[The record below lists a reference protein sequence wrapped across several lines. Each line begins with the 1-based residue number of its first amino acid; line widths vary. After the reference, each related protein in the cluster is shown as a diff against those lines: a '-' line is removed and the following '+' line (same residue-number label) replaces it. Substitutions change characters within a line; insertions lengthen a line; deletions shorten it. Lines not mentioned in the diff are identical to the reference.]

1 MSNRRKVVAIVGL
14 EQYNAGLWKKIKGLL
29 STEADL
35 TQLSDVDLDKKNP
48 EAAAAIQEADCV
60 FMSMINF
67 KEQID
72 WFKLQ
77 LDQSTNDKTV
87 FVFESMPEAMAL
99 TKVGGYSV
107 GDGKAGMPDIVKKV
121 AQMLVKGRDEDALY
135 GYMKLMKIMRTILP
149 LVPNKAKDFKNW
161 LLVYSYWM
169 QPTAENIANMFR
181 LILREYFNEILTVGA
196 IVDVP
201 NMGLYHPDAPA
212 YFKDVKSYKAW
223 MKKRG
228 INIDKGEAVGLL
240 FFRKHL
246 LQEKTYIDNTI
257 RVFEKRG
264 IHLYPAFVMGV
275 EGHVLVRD
283 WLVKENIGLLV
294 NMMGFGLVG
303 GPAGST
309 KPGTAAEAR
318 HEIMTKLDV
327 PYIVAQPLLTQGF
340 ESWHELGVSP
350 MQITFTYAIP
360 EMDGAICPI
369 ILGALQD
376 GKIETVPERIERLA
390 GLVSQWLRLRTT
402 ANRDKKVALIV
413 YDYPP
418 GLGKKASAALL
429 DVPRTLLATL
439 QRLKKEG
446 YTVGQ
451 LPETSDALFHAL
463 DRATDHQIQQNQ
475 PDALKVSYE
484 TFKGLTSSRERE
496 RIEDRWQ
503 KFPGEIV
510 PMGEQDVFVGG
521 IKYGN
526 IFIGV
531 QPRIGMQGDPMRLL
545 FDKENTPHHQYIA
558 FYRWISREFQAHAMV
573 HVGMHGSVEWMPG
586 LQTGLTGDCWPDALL
601 GEVPHFYIYPVNNPS
616 ESTIAKRRGLA
627 TMVSHVVPPLSRAG
641 LYKELPAL
649 KELLVDVRE
658 RNLAGNFDGKGDGT
672 GIEEAVMQK
681 AELLNL
687 TDDCPRPENEEFID
701 YVSRLYIYISELEN
715 RLISN
720 SLHVFGEASPLESQ
734 IITITETLKNREDAG
749 KTLPYILMT
758 SSGKNGHYNSYE
770 ELTAMSRKGDEESIR
785 LREWVENACRD
796 FVQQVFFDRKNVASV
811 FSSITGGTKLPVAYM
826 PFVDQLTQ
834 DGAKILYALR
844 DNTGEMDSL
853 MKVLNGRYISSG
865 PGGDLVR
872 DGINV
877 LPSGRNI
884 HSIDPW
890 RIPSEMAFKR
900 GTLIADSIVK
910 KHLEENDGKYPET
923 IAQVL
928 WGLDTIKT
936 KGEAVAVVIRLLG
949 GEPAYDAFGKI
960 SHYALV
966 PLDRLGRPRIDV
978 LMQLSPIFRDAFG
991 LLMDQLDRLIKAAA
1005 VADEP
1010 ADMNYIKKHVD
1021 EALASGV
1028 EFESAT
1034 ARQFTQSPG
1043 AYGTY
1048 VDDMIEDSAWDSEN
1062 DLDDLFIRR
1071 NSSAYGGG
1079 RKGEKESEILQ
1090 KLLGSVDRV
1099 VHQVDSTEFGISDID
1114 HYFSTSGSLQLAARR
1129 RNTKGGDIKLNY
1141 VESFTSDIKVDDA
1154 EKSLRIEYRSKLLN
1168 PKWFEG
1174 MLKHGHSGAGEISN
1188 RVTYMLGWDAV
1199 TKSVDD
1205 WVYKKT
1211 AETYA
1216 LDPEMRE
1223 RLATLNP
1230 QAIKNIVG
1238 RMLEAH
1244 GRGMWK
1250 ADQDMI
1256 NELQEIYADLEDRLE
1271 GLTDTE

>member
-121 AQMLVKGRDEDALY
+121 AKMLVKGRDEDALY

-161 LLVYSYWM
+161 LQVYSYWM

>member
-1 MSNRRKVVAIVGL
+1 MGEKIRIAAVVGM
-14 EQYNAGLWKKIKGLL
+14 EQCNQRVWREVKELISRNA
-29 STEADL
+29 EL
-35 TQLSDVDLDKKNP
+35 TQWTDQDLEHQNP
-48 EAAAAIQEADCV
+48 EAGRAIREADCI
-60 FMSMINF
+60 FTTLIQF
-67 KEQID
+67 KGQANWLQEQID
-72 WFKLQ
+72 
-77 LDQSTNDKTV
+77 QSKVKTI
-87 FVFESMPEAMAL
+87 FAYESMPEVMHM
-99 TKVGGYSV
+99 TKVGNYVVSENGS
-107 GDGKAGMPDIVKKV
+107 GMPEIVKKV
-121 AQMLVKGRDEDALY
+121 AKMLVKGRDEDALY
-135 GYMKLMKIMRTILP
+135 GYMKLLKIMRTMLP
-149 LVPNKAKDFKNW
+149 LIPKKAKDFKNW
-161 LLVYSYWM
+161 MQVYTYWM
-169 QPTAENIANMFR
+169 HPTAENLAGMFNY
-181 LILREYFNEILTVGA
+181 IMAEYFEVA
-196 IVDVP
+196 VKAEKVQEVP
-201 NMGLYHPDAPA
+201 TMGFYHPDAPE
-212 YFKDVKSYKAW
+212 YLKDLHHYEKWLYKKNKNAS
-223 MKKRG
+223 KQN
-228 INIDKGEAVGLL
+228 NIGLL

-246 LQEKTYIDNTI
+246 LQEKEYIDNTI
-257 RVFEKRG
+257 RAIEARG
-264 IHLYPAFVMGV
+264 LNPLPVFVMGV
-275 EGHVLVRD
+275 EGHVAARD
-283 WLVKENIGLLV
+283 WFCHTKLDMLI
-294 NMMGFGLVG
+294 NMMGFGFVG
-303 GPAGST
+303 GPAGAT
-309 KPGTAAEAR
+309 TPGASAAAR
-318 HEIMTKLDV
+318 EEILGKINA
-327 PYIVAQPLLTQGF
+327 PYVVAQPLFIQDINSWKTQGVVPLQ
-340 ESWHELGVSP
+340 SA
-350 MQITFTYAIP
+350 MTFALP
-360 EMDGAICPI
+360 EMDGAVCPVV
-369 ILGALQD
+369 LGAIKD
-376 GKIETVPERIERLA
+376 GRLHTVPDRLDRLS
-390 GLVSQWLRLRTT
+390 GLAKKFSDLRHTP
-402 ANRDKKVALIV
+402 NRDKKVAFVV

-418 GLGKKASAALL
+418 GMGRKASAALL
-429 DVPRTLLATL
+429 DVPKSLYKML
-439 QRLKKEG
+439 QRLQKEG
-446 YTVGQ
+446 YNIGE
-451 LPETSDALFHAL
+451 LPESPEALLAML
-463 DRATDHQIQQNQ
+463 DRATDYEIQAHEANCFTIDRQTYN
-475 PDALKVSYE
+475 SI
-484 TFKGLTSSRERE
+484 TSDRERE
-496 RIEDRWQ
+496 RIEGRWSG
-503 KFPGEIV
+503 FPGDIA
-510 PMGEQDVFVGG
+510 PVGVDKLFIG
-521 IKYGN
+521 GLTLGN
-526 IFIGV
+526 VFIGV
-531 QPRIGMQGDPMRLL
+531 QPRLGIQGDPMRLL

-558 FYRWISREFQAHAMV
+558 FYRWISREFQAHALV

-601 GEVPHFYIYPVNNPS
+601 GEVPHFYIYPINNPS

-649 KELLVDVRE
+649 KELLVDYRE
-658 RNLAGNFDGKGDGT
+658 RYLGTAHEGSGDGS
-672 GIEEAVMQK
+672 GIEEAIMQK

-687 TDDCPRPENEEFID
+687 TDDCPRLEHEAFGD
-701 YVSRLYIYISELEN
+701 FVSRLYSYVAELEN

-734 IITITETLKNREDAG
+734 IITITETLKNRGENG

-758 SSGKNGHYNSYE
+758 SSGKNGHYGSYE
-770 ELTAMSRKGDEESIR
+770 ELSLRSRKGDEEAIR
-785 LREWVENACRD
+785 LREWVEQACRD
-796 FVQQVFFDRKNVASV
+796 FVQQVFFDRKGAAGV
-811 FSSITGGTKLPVAYM
+811 FASITGGTQLPSEYA
-826 PFVDQLTQ
+826 PFIDQLTM
-834 DGAKILYALR
+834 DGGKLLYALR
-844 DNTGEMDSL
+844 DNTGEMNAL
-853 MKVLNGRYISSG
+853 LRVLDGRYIASG

-872 DGINV
+872 DGVSV

-890 RIPSEMAFKR
+890 RIPSELAFKR
-900 GTLIADSIVK
+900 GTLIADSIVR
-910 KHLEENDGKYPET
+910 KHLEENDGNYPET

-949 GEPAYDAFGKI
+949 AEPAYDAFGKI
-960 SHYALV
+960 SHYSLV
-966 PLDRLGRPRIDV
+966 PLEKLGRPRIDV

-991 LLMDQLDRLIKAAA
+991 LLMDQLDRLVKEAAK
-1005 VADEP
+1005 ADESIE
-1010 ADMNYIKKHVD
+1010 MNYVKKHVD

-1048 VDDMIEDSAWDSEN
+1048 VDDMVEDSAWETEN

-1079 RKGEKESEILQ
+1079 RKGEKETEILQ

-1114 HYFSTSGSLQLAARR
+1114 HYFSSSGSLQLAARR
-1129 RNTKGGDIKLNY
+1129 RNTKGGDVKLNY

-1256 NELQEIYADLEDRLE
+1256 SELQEIYADLEDRLE
-1271 GLTDTE
+1271 GMNDDK